1 MTKSISNSK
10 DEEDAH
16 KLADQFKQ
24 ASELQTMLNSFVV
37 PFAIKEE
44 VFSSISQSIPNM
56 DSQDEELNKSKDTF
70 YSKNPRKVQSRD
82 VIV

>member
-1 MTKSISNSK
+1 
-10 DEEDAH
+10 
-16 KLADQFKQ
+16 
-24 ASELQTMLNSFVV
+24 MLNSFVV

-56 DSQDEELNKSKDTF
+56 DSHDEELNKSKDTF